1 MALLK
6 SIKSKLVVF
15 ATMARLIPSLGL
27 GLKSIKSKLVV
38 FATMATLIP
47 SLGLGLLTFRQSEAQ
62 INTNVTRE
70 LRALT
75 DYAGREIEFWLDRRV
90 HEAHV
95 TAASGAVIEAL
106 SASYQRRADMSA
118 KYPGALAHYLQS
130 VQGKLDAIREL
141 TVMNAS
147 GKIIASS
154 AEKPARVTLPDEW
167 SQNSVTEGLVI
178 APPHWNEQYNTA
190 TLSVAVPV
198 LSYDNVLMGALVAV
212 LDLRN
217 LQPHLKSPAI
227 SPPGEVFLLDPNG
240 RVLIG
245 TPTGGETIAQL
256 DAPLLRDLLA
266 RPGESLVFE
275 GLTHREVIGLADVSH
290 EFLLTILAERDRAAV
305 YGAWIEL
312 RNMFLI
318 LVGTLVLIVAV
329 AAFQMGRSIVVPLQR
344 LMRATDRIAGGD
356 LEVRL
361 SATRNDEIGHLTKVF
376 DQMADKLRRNHAE
389 IMAAHEAMQQQNQVL
404 ETLSITDSLTGL
416 YNRNKLDAILAD
428 QLARFKR
435 THRPFALLML
445 DIDHFK
451 TLNDTYGHITG
462 DKILAK
468 VAQILRQS
476 IRSIDYGARYGGDE
490 FIIILVETSIDQAV
504 KTAERIRAHVE
515 NLTYRAGKS
524 AISITVSIGVVECQ
538 SDDSTTT
545 AVFSRA
551 DNALYEA
558 KRAGRNQ
565 AYFSR

>member
-1 MALLK
+1 MAL
-6 SIKSKLVVF
+6 
-15 ATMARLIPSLGL
+15 
-27 GLKSIKSKLVV
+27 LKSIKSKLVV

-47 SLGLGLLTFRQSEAQ
+47 SLGLGLLSFRQSEEQ
-62 INTNVTRE
+62 ISANVTRE

-75 DYAGREIEFWLDRRV
+75 DYAGREIEFWLDKRV

-95 TAASGAVIEAL
+95 TAASGVVIEAL
-106 SASYQRRADMSA
+106 STSYQPRANMS
-118 KYPGALAHYLQS
+118 KYSQALAHYLRS

-154 AEKPARVTLPDEW
+154 TEKPEGATLPDEW
-167 SQNSVTEGLVI
+167 PQDSVTEGLVI
-178 APPHWNEQYNTA
+178 VPPHWNEQYDTA
-190 TLSVAVPV
+190 TLSIAVPV
-198 LSYDNVLMGALVAV
+198 LSYDNVLMGAVVAV

-217 LQPHLKSPAI
+217 LQPHLKSPAT
-227 SPPGEVFLLDPNG
+227 SPPGEVLLLDSDG
-240 RVLIG
+240 RILIG
-245 TPTGGETIAQL
+245 TQTGEGTIAQL

-266 RPGESLVFE
+266 RPAESRLFE
-275 GLTHREVIGLADVSH
+275 GLTHREVIGLADVSR
-290 EFLLTILAERDRAAV
+290 ELPITILAERDRAAV
-305 YGAWIEL
+305 YGDWIEL

-318 LVGTLVLIVAV
+318 LVGGLVLIVAAV
-329 AAFQMGRSIVVPLQR
+329 AFEMGRSIVVPLQR
-344 LMRATDRIAGGD
+344 LMRAADRIAGGD

-376 DQMADKLRRNHAE
+376 DQMTDKLRRNHAE
-389 IMAAHEAMQQQNQVL
+389 IMAAHEAMQEQNRML

-428 QLARFKR
+428 QLARFRR
-435 THRPFALLML
+435 TQRPFALLML

-462 DKILAK
+462 DEILTT
-468 VAQILRQS
+468 VAQILLQS
-476 IRSIDYGARYGGDE
+476 IRSIDYAARYGGDE
-490 FIIILVETSIDQAV
+490 FIVILVETYIDQAV

-515 NLTYRAGKS
+515 NLTYQAGKS
-524 AISITVSIGVVECQ
+524 TISITVSIGVVECRA
-538 SDDSTTT
+538 DDSTTT

>member
-1 MALLK
+1 MAL
-6 SIKSKLVVF
+6 
-15 ATMARLIPSLGL
+15 
-27 GLKSIKSKLVV
+27 LKSIKSKLVV

-62 INTNVTRE
+62 INANVTRE

-154 AEKPARVTLPDEW
+154 AEKPAGATLPDEW
-167 SQNSVTEGLVI
+167 PQNSVTEGLVI

-217 LQPHLKSPAI
+217 LQPHLKSSAI
-227 SPPGEVFLLDPNG
+227 SPPGEVLLLDSAG
-240 RVLIG
+240 RILIG
-245 TPTGGETIAQL
+245 TQTEGGTLVQL

-275 GLTHREVIGLADVSH
+275 GLTHREVIGLANVSR
-290 EFLLTILAERDRAAV
+290 EFPLTILAERDRAAV

-318 LVGTLVLIVAV
+318 LVGTLVLIVAA
-329 AAFQMGRSIVVPLQR
+329 AAFEMGRSIVVPLQR
-344 LMRATDRIAGGD
+344 LMRAADRIADGD

-361 SATRNDEIGHLTKVF
+361 SATRKDEIGHLTKVF
-376 DQMADKLRRNHAE
+376 DQMADRLRRNHAE

-416 YNRNKLDAILAD
+416 YNRNKLDAILTD

-468 VAQILRQS
+468 VAQILLQS
-476 IRSIDYGARYGGDE
+476 IRSIDYAARYGGDE
-490 FIIILVETSIDQAV
+490 FIIILVETYIDQAV

-515 NLTYRAGKS
+515 NLTYGAGKS

-538 SDDSTTT
+538 PNDSTTT